1 MPRCYCCNEDLTDE
15 EATRK
20 STTTNQ
26 FLDMCD
32 NCFGEVADTFI
43 DIEDEENLRE
53 LEQEEKEN
61 RLDHF

>member
-1 MPRCYCCNEDLTDE
+1 MPRCYCCDADLTDY

-20 STTTNQ
+20 STITGA

-32 NCFGEVADTFI
+32 TCFGEVADTFI

-53 LEQEEKEN
+53 LELEEKEHTN
-61 RLDHF
+61 DHF